1 MKDIVSARLMAISAG
16 VALTCALIGCDKK
29 ANADAEL
36 ERAASVM
43 QKEERAA
50 APAPAATATTASS
63 QTAQTAAAAAAPAS
77 SAAQEMNQAVAAY
90 KAGNIEDAVTR
101 LQRLRAA
108 SAVTPEQRMALNDAM
123 AAVMNDVA
131 AQAAK
136 GDPRAI
142 QALKQYDQMKMQRQ

>member
-1 MKDIVSARLMAISAG
+1 MKDIFSTKLMVIYAG
-16 VALTCALIGCDKK
+16 VAVTCALIGCGKK
-29 ANADAEL
+29 ANASAEL
-36 ERAASVM
+36 DRAASVM

-50 APAPAATATTASS
+50 APAPAVASAPASS
-63 QTAQTAAAAAAPAS
+63 QAQQPAAAAPAS
-77 SAAQEMNQAVAAY
+77 SPAQEMNQAVAAY
-90 KAGNIEDAVTR
+90 KAGNIEDAVSR

-142 QALKQYDQMKMQRQ
+142 QALKQYEQMRNQH

>member
-1 MKDIVSARLMAISAG
+1 MAVSAGLA
-16 VALTCALIGCDKK
+16 VTCALIGCGKK
-29 ANADAEL
+29 ANASAEL
-36 ERAASVM
+36 DRAASII
-43 QKEERAA
+43 QKEERTA
-50 APAPAATATTASS
+50 APAPAVTS
-63 QTAQTAAAAAAPAS
+63 QAAQPTAAP

-90 KAGNIEDAVTR
+90 KAGNIEDAVAR

-142 QALKQYDQMKMQRQ
+142 QALKQYEQMRNQR